1 VIRALVLDVD
11 GVLTDGLVR
20 LDEDGR
26 ETKTLFFRDLD
37 ALGDAR
43 RAGLLVALLTGE
55 ATPLVDVLARRL
67 EVEHVRSGAKDKV
80 AGLEDL
86 RADLGV
92 AAEELCYVGDA
103 DRDAPALA
111 LAGLGLAPAD
121 ATSAARGAADA
132 VLDARGGRGAV
143 AEAVALVLARNA
155 DAT

>member
-43 RAGLLVALLTGE
+43 RAGLVVALLTGE
-55 ATPLVDVLARRL
+55 STRLVDVLARRL
-67 EVEHVRSGAKDKV
+67 EVEHVRSGAKDKA

-92 AAEELCYVGDA
+92 AADELCYVGDA
-103 DRDAPALA
+103 DRDAPALV

-121 ATSAARGAADA
+121 ATSAARTAADA